1 MEYGT
6 DEIEEAKQSPKMV
19 RLKSRYVLF
28 EVLLSPHITN
38 ADEDGETFTKHNILL
53 SHHRPCPKEI
63 SIKSLIQEIR
73 HSLQLNF
80 GDYGSGKI
88 GSLLQLKYF
97 SNNTGTGIIRC
108 HREDVDTLVAS
119 LMLINKVG
127 DIENVIIN
135 PVKVSGTIKK
145 IEQYS
150 IRRSS
155 KLLSLLNKSRKQSA
169 LRVNLIDDFAT
180 VEEDLEDS

>member
-1 MEYGT
+1 
-6 DEIEEAKQSPKMV
+6 MV

-28 EVLLSPHITN
+28 EVILSPHISN
-38 ADEDGETFTKHNILL
+38 VDEEEKEQETSQFTRYNILL

-63 SIKSLIQEIR
+63 SIKTLIQEIR

-119 LMLINKVG
+119 MMLINKIG
-127 DIENVIIN
+127 DVENIIIN
-135 PVKVSGTIKK
+135 PVKISATIKK

-155 KLLSLLNKSRKQSA
+155 KLLSLLNKSRKQTA
-169 LRVNLIDDFAT
+169 LKLDLVDNFNN
-180 VEEDLEDS
+180 VEEDSQD

>member
-1 MEYGT
+1 
-6 DEIEEAKQSPKMV
+6 MV
-19 RLKSRYVLF
+19 RLKTRYILF
-28 EVLLSPHITN
+28 EVILSPHIIN
-38 ADEDGETFTKHNILL
+38 IDENEDYINTTHFTKHNILL

-63 SIKSLIQEIR
+63 SNKTLLQEIR
-73 HSLQLNF
+73 HSLQFNF
-80 GDYGSGKI
+80 GDYGSGKV

-108 HREDVDTLVAS
+108 HREDVDTLVAV
-119 LMLINKVG
+119 LTLINKIG
-127 DIENVIIN
+127 EINDVIIN

-155 KLLSLLNKSRKQSA
+155 KLISLLNKSRKQQKLKA
-169 LRVNLIDDFAT
+169 NLINDFAKLEADI
-180 VEEDLEDS
+180 EEDV

>member
-1 MEYGT
+1 
-6 DEIEEAKQSPKMV
+6 MV

-28 EVLLSPHITN
+28 EVILSPHISHV
-38 ADEDGETFTKHNILL
+38 DEDEREHETSPFTRHNILL

-63 SIKSLIQEIR
+63 SIKTLIQEIR

-119 LMLINKVG
+119 MTLINKVG
-127 DIENVIIN
+127 DIENIIIN

-155 KLLSLLNKSRKQSA
+155 KLLSLLNKSRKQTA
-169 LRVNLIDDFAT
+169 LKVNLIDNFT
-180 VEEDLEDS
+180 NVEEDSED